1 MTVLFHYAL
10 VDDLIKKEEFTQRV
24 EKKIEECGDLI
35 DEPTAAM
42 LVVGEL
48 GRAHVK
54 IQGLFGKS
62 SLFSFFAKVL
72 DKTEVK
78 EFDRADGE
86 RGAVAT
92 LLVGD
97 ETGTARVVLWDE
109 RAAAVEEIALGDVLE
124 IIGRHSGRTRH
135 EIYALAMRKSTCD
148 IACNVSEHGAGAPGL
163 SIEPVDLDVLLVAL
177 EEPRTFT
184 RRDGTKGEMVEAVI
198 ADENGTARLVTWT
211 KEILAGIP
219 KRSTLHITG
228 AKPDGRGEGRA
239 YSLDGESTV
248 AVTDMQISLPFTP
261 IGSVGD
267 KGTYSVQG
275 DVKRVQEPRA
285 FTTRDGRAS
294 WVRNIVITDG
304 QDDLN
309 VVLWGE
315 KALLSVVPCDKI
327 EVYHATA
334 KPGRFGGIELGAG
347 RGSAVILP
355 KMQSSTIVFEGTVI
369 ASRGNTFID
378 NGDVRYLTDGGG
390 DLPVWQEVQVQGT
403 VYGDRIKPE
412 HWEALHLS
420 IDDIREKAKKIRN
433 ALM

>member
-1 MTVLFHYAL
+1 MLFHYAL
-10 VDDLIKKEEFTQRV
+10 VDDLIKKEEFTRRV
-24 EKKIEECGDLI
+24 EEKIDECGDLI

-54 IQGLFGKS
+54 IKGLGGKS

-72 DKTEVK
+72 DKTEVR

-109 RAAAVEEIALGDVLE
+109 RAAAVEEIAGGDVLE
-124 IIGRHSGRTRH
+124 IIGRHSGRTMH
-135 EIYALAMRKSTCD
+135 EIYALALRKSTCD
-148 IACNVSEHGAGAPGL
+148 ITCTCAGQGAGTTRL
-163 SIEPVDLDVLLVAL
+163 STDPVDLDVILIAKK
-177 EEPRTFT
+177 EPRTFT
-184 RRDGTKGEMVEAVI
+184 RKDGTTGEMVEAVI
-198 ADENGTARLVTWT
+198 ADENGTARLVAWT

-239 YSLDGESTV
+239 YSLDEKSTV

-275 DVKRVQEPRA
+275 EVKQVREPRA
-285 FTTRDGRAS
+285 FTTRDSRAS

-334 KPGRFGGIELGAG
+334 KPGRFGRIELGAG

-355 KMQSSTIVFEGTVI
+355 KMQSGTIVFDGTVI
-369 ASRGNTFID
+369 TSQSNTFID
-378 NGDVRYLTDGGG
+378 NGDVRYLIDGGS
-390 DLPVWQEVQVQGT
+390 DLPAWREVQVQGT
-403 VYGDRIKPE
+403 VSGDRIRPD
-412 HWEALHLS
+412 HWEPIHLS
-420 IDDIREKAKKIRN
+420 SDDVRKKAKKIHEI
-433 ALM
+433 LIQ